1 MRKILVFLTLAGM
14 ASVSAMDQSQRTA
27 SAAWP
32 QFRGVAAAGVA
43 SGNTW
48 PVRWSATTGESVAWK
63 VRIPGLAHS
72 SPIIWGDRL
81 YVTSAVSSQADATFK
96 PGLYGEGTASNDTS
110 HHRWMLY
117 AIDRATGRIVWERVA
132 YEGIPKEKRH
142 VKSTYASPTPATD
155 GRTIVAWFG
164 SQGLWA
170 FDMDGTP
177 RWQKDLGR
185 LDVGAY
191 DLPEYE
197 WGVASSPIVEEGR
210 VYLQVDQQKG
220 SFLLALDSASGKELW
235 RTPREELPSWGTPT
249 MFRPSGGGRPELVTN
264 ASNFVRGYDPATGRE
279 LWRAG
284 GSSKITAPT
293 PITTDRLVIV
303 ASGRAPERPMYAIR
317 AGATGDITPGTPG
330 ADGTVAWYK
339 TGRGSYMP
347 TPIVVDGRLYVL
359 SNAGLLDA
367 YDVNSGAEVYRQR
380 IEHQGSGFSASP
392 VAAGGHLYLSSE
404 DGDVFVVKA
413 GAEFAVVAHN
423 PMGEPLMATPALADG
438 TIYVRGERHLFAI
451 KSR

>member
-1 MRKILVFLTLAGM
+1 MRSIFQILVLLCGASLTLIGQSTPPRA
-14 ASVSAMDQSQRTA
+14 AS
-27 SAAWP
+27 WP
-32 QFRGVAAAGVA
+32 QFRGAGAHGTAVGT
-43 SGNTW
+43 SW
-48 PVRWSATTGESVAWK
+48 PIRWSVETGDRVAWK

-72 SPIIWGDRL
+72 SPIVWGDRI
-81 YVTSAVSSQADATFK
+81 YVTSAVSTQADATFK

-110 HHRWMLY
+110 IHRWMLY
-117 AIDRATGRIVWERVA
+117 AIDRSSGRIVWERVA
-132 YEGIPKEKRH
+132 FEGVPREKRH

-164 SQGLWA
+164 SHGLWA

-177 RWQKDLGR
+177 RWHKDFGR

-197 WGVASSPIVEEGR
+197 WGVASSPIIDDGR
-210 VYLQVDQQKG
+210 VYLQADQQKG
-220 SFLLALDSASGKELW
+220 SFLVALEATSGRELW
-235 RTPREELPSWGTPT
+235 RTAREELPSWGTPT
-249 MFRPSGGGRPELVTN
+249 MFRHAQTGRRELITN
-264 ASNFVRGYDPATGRE
+264 ASNFVRGYDPDSGRE

-293 PITTDRLVIV
+293 PITTDRLIIV
-303 ASGRAPERPMYAIR
+303 ASGRAPERPIYAIR
-317 AGATGDITPGTPG
+317 AGATGDISPGTPG
-330 ADGTVAWYK
+330 GERHVAWYK

-367 YDVNSGAEVYRQR
+367 YNVDTGEEIYRQR
-380 IEHQGSGFSASP
+380 LEHQGSGFSASP

-404 DGDVFVVKA
+404 DGDVFVVRA
-413 GAEFAVVAHN
+413 GPTFEVVARHS
-423 PMGEPLMATPALADG
+423 MGEPLMATPALVDG
-438 TIYVRGERHLFAI
+438 TMYVRGQHHLFAI
-451 KSR
+451 TNR